1 MQLLPSL
8 AKCLTSIGP
17 ACLQI
22 LLGISRNTI
31 SLWRTLEPMES
42 LTLDSESG
50 KMWVKVQGIV

>member
-1 MQLLPSL
+1 MQLLQSL

-22 LLGISRNTI
+22 LLGVTRNKV
-31 SLWRTLEPMES
+31 SLWRTLEPIES

-50 KMWVKVQGIV
+50 KM